1 MENTKLI
8 RKNDEIAKSFLS
20 DERIAKD
27 FLQLY
32 LPPQILSRCDL
43 SKLSIEPESY
53 IDNDLKKRFCDVVY
67 KLALLGESDCIYVHA
82 IVEHQSIA
90 EKLMPFRILRYT
102 VDIIQ
107 KHINKYGDS
116 IKLPLV
122 VPLVI
127 YNGTKSP
134 YPYETEIGNLF
145 NDKKLFDSV
154 GLGNFKLI
162 DLTVI
167 SDEELIKHKKLGLAE
182 ILLRHA
188 YTRDFIKYLSII
200 TKAFIGATSDNLGDH
215 LFGCALAYIYNAR
228 ECEEAQA
235 LTTELKSNLSNYEEL
250 IMTYAEHLRQEGMQ
264 KGMQKGM
271 QQGRQE
277 GVIQASLD
285 IARSLLQAG
294 VDKSIIKQTTH
305 LTDEELKQ
313 LII

>member
-1 MENTKLI
+1 
-8 RKNDEIAKSFLS
+8 
-20 DERIAKD
+20 
-27 FLQLY
+27 
-32 LPPQILSRCDL
+32 
-43 SKLSIEPESY
+43 
-53 IDNDLKKRFCDVVY
+53 
-67 KLALLGESDCIYVHA
+67 
-82 IVEHQSIA
+82 
-90 EKLMPFRILRYT
+90 
-102 VDIIQ
+102 
-107 KHINKYGDS
+107 
-116 IKLPLV
+116 
-122 VPLVI
+122 
-127 YNGTKSP
+127 
-134 YPYETEIGNLF
+134 
-145 NDKKLFDSV
+145 
-154 GLGNFKLI
+154 
-162 DLTVI
+162 
-167 SDEELIKHKKLGLAE
+167 LGLAE

-200 TKAFIGATSDNLGDH
+200 TKAFIGATSDNLGEH

-235 LTTELKSNLSNYEEL
+235 LTIELKSNLSNYEEL

-264 KGMQKGM
+264 KGMQQGRQEGMQQGMQKGMQQGMQQGMQKGMQEGMQKGM

>member
-1 MENTKLI
+1 
-8 RKNDEIAKSFLS
+8 
-20 DERIAKD
+20 
-27 FLQLY
+27 
-32 LPPQILSRCDL
+32 
-43 SKLSIEPESY
+43 
-53 IDNDLKKRFCDVVY
+53 
-67 KLALLGESDCIYVHA
+67 
-82 IVEHQSIA
+82 
-90 EKLMPFRILRYT
+90 
-102 VDIIQ
+102 
-107 KHINKYGDS
+107 
-116 IKLPLV
+116 
-122 VPLVI
+122 
-127 YNGTKSP
+127 
-134 YPYETEIGNLF
+134 
-145 NDKKLFDSV
+145 
-154 GLGNFKLI
+154 
-162 DLTVI
+162 
-167 SDEELIKHKKLGLAE
+167 LGLAE

-235 LTTELKSNLSNYEEL
+235 LTAELKSNLSNYEEL

-264 KGMQKGM
+264 QGMQKGMQQGRQEGMQQGMQKGM